1 MSLVRVM
8 QGGRV
13 RRSDLPRGLNGRGL
27 CRWCSLE
34 VPPRRFT
41 FCSAYCVHEWRLRT
55 QPAYLRDQV
64 FLRDKGRCSGCGV
77 DTLFELRRLRR
88 SRGVRR
94 LEMMAHWGL
103 KTKLRKSL
111 SDADHIVPVIEGGGE
126 CDLANIRTLCLRCH
140 RVAKAALRERIR
152 RAKVLLDGPN
162 DPAGVSDRED
172 IVRKTSSD
180 NATSTYD
187 RSRSD
192 CDTGKDD
199 RSGPNPYI
207 GPDRHWSAIL
217 LLPPERRVER
227 MKWSQDLNARSEL
240 AVITDRDLADIQ
252 KCAVEVKEDSFAK
265 FDI

>member
-1 MSLVRVM
+1 MSLVRAM

-13 RRSDLPRGLNGRGL
+13 RRSEVPRGLNGRGL

-77 DTLFELRRLRR
+77 NTLFELRRLRR

-111 SDADHIVPVIEGGGE
+111 WDADHIVPVVEGGGE

-140 RVAKAALRERIR
+140 RVATAALRERIR
-152 RAKVLLDGPN
+152 RAKVLLDGSN

-172 IVRKTSSD
+172 IVRETSSD
-180 NATSTYD
+180 NASSTHD

-192 CDTGKDD
+192 CDARKND
-199 RSGPNPYI
+199 RSGTNPHI
-207 GPDRHWSAIL
+207 GPDGHWSAIL
-217 LLPPERRVER
+217 LLPPERSIER
-227 MKWSQDLNARSEL
+227 MKWSQDLDAGSEL
-240 AVITDRDLADIQ
+240 TVIANGDLADIQ
-252 KCAVEVKEDSFAK
+252 KCAVEVKEDSFAEL
-265 FDI
+265 DI